1 MTLLTEREDGHSV
14 TFETAIKEQ
23 IKTLRKQLDEAA
35 PKWEIAQGSDG
46 VVSRSST
53 EKQDIRPVL
62 EILSQKLGIA
72 ENRTGPILPRPELDM
87 KDMMDNLR
95 MGGKSSW
102 F

>member
-1 MTLLTEREDGHSV
+1 MLLTEREDGQSV

-23 IKTLRKQLDEAA
+23 IKTLRKQLDEIA
-35 PKWEIAQGSDG
+35 PKWDITQGSDG
-46 VVSRSST
+46 VVSRSPT

-72 ENRTGPILPRPELDM
+72 ENRVGPILPRAGLDT
-87 KDMMDNLR
+87 KSLMDDLQR
-95 MGGKSSW
+95 GGNSSW